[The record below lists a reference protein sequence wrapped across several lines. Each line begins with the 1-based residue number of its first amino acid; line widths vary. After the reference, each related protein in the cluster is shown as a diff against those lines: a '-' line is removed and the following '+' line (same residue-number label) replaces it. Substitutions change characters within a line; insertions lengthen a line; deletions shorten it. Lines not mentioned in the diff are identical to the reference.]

1 MSTIVTTR
9 WRILFNSFNFC
20 VNEHFLKVG
29 GKILFW
35 PNFSCGSYLISSL
48 SLRQNS
54 LKVLSVLRVS
64 SFLLM
69 LSEHTPI
76 SGLLPLQQWN
86 CSFKVTSE
94 LQCLSQLLSLFTNCT
109 ILHCWSL
116 SILKYLPAP
125 TTIAWFFSY
134 YSRCFLIFSFPDV
147 LHHPWPLNT
156 GLCPWTSTW
165 TFQVF
170 T

>member
-69 LSEHTPI
+69 LSAHTPI

-94 LQCLSQLLSLFTNCT
+94 LQCLCLSSYL
-109 ILHCWSL
+109 
-116 SILKYLPAP
+116 YLPTALFYTVDLSP
-125 TTIAWFFSY
+125 SWNIFQLPRQLPDFSLTIPDASWYSPFLTFF
-134 YSRCFLIFSFPDV
+134 IVPD
-147 LHHPWPLNT
+147 
-156 GLCPWTSTW
+156 
-165 TFQVF
+165 F
-170 T
+170 